1 MAGRLSAAEERAWAP
16 FIEASLRLETRL
28 DELLREDTG
37 LTLIDYHLLMLLSHA
52 PQHRLRMSELADR
65 MVFSRSRITYQ
76 INSMTKRG
84 LVLREPTPEDGRG
97 SRAVLTATGV
107 EALRRAAPHHAES
120 VKELFLDHLTSD
132 ELHCIEQIFTRLRD
146 QRESDEIRRSS

>member
-16 FIEASLRLETRL
+16 FIEASLRLETGL
-28 DELLREDTG
+28 DELLREGTG

-52 PQHRLRMSELADR
+52 PRHRLRMSELADR

-76 INSMTKRG
+76 VNSMTKRG

-97 SRAVLTATGV
+97 FRAVLTATGV
-107 EALRRAAPHHAES
+107 DALARAAPLHAEY
-120 VKELFLDHLTSD
+120 VRELFLDHIEPD
-132 ELHCIEQIFTRLRD
+132 ELHCLETIFTRLRD
-146 QRESDEIRRSS
+146 SQQSEEMRHSP